1 MTDPD
6 RDVSQVE
13 EALTV
18 IAAQEGDGEAFRRL
32 VNRYDPRLL
41 YFIRRIVGETE
52 AAFDVL
58 QAVWLAVHRRLR
70 SLKSPEAFR
79 VWVYRIA
86 HDQAVSQVRADVRE
100 KLMLSTLQDRATSD
114 TVDDQRLCD
123 NAELVHHAL
132 ERLSMDHRRV
142 LTLFFL
148 EEMRI
153 DEIASVLNCP
163 PGTVK
168 SRLSAAKRAL
178 HFQIERQIE
187 RAGHV

>member
-1 MTDPD
+1 MADSD

-32 VNRYDPRLL
+32 VNRYDARLL

-52 AAFDVL
+52 SAYDVL
-58 QAVWLAVHRRLR
+58 QAAWLAVHRRLR

-79 VWVYRIA
+79 VWLYRIA
-86 HDQAVSQVRADVRE
+86 HDQAVSQIRANVRE
-100 KLMLSTLQDRATSD
+100 ELLLSALQETATSETAD
-114 TVDDQRLCD
+114 EQDSYDD
-123 NAELVHHAL
+123 AEQIHHAL
-132 ERLSMDHRRV
+132 ERLSVDHRRV

-153 DEIASVLNCP
+153 DEIAAVLNCP
-163 PGTVK
+163 AGTVK

-178 HFQIERQIE
+178 HVQIE
-187 RAGHV
+187 RAGHD